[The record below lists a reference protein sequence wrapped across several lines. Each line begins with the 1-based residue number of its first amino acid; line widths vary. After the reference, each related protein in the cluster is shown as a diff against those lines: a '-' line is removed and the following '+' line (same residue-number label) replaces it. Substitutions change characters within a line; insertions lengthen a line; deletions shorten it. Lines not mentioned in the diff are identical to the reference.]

1 MTVGKYARL
10 AATAIIVL
18 ILSGACSS
26 KSFLVVQYQL
36 PQPADTLAGKEV
48 SLAITDLRDNRTVLS
63 QSAKKS
69 FRKFDGTY
77 SLVVLK
83 SDGSGNLLGIYG
95 IDALLAEV
103 FKQRLNN
110 HGLKVSEPTAQTEY
124 KLEVKLKKFKLDL
137 AGGKWIT
144 SVSYQ
149 AILLQN
155 GRPLAMESVNGSAER
170 LKIMGIGDAEKL
182 LSELLSDT
190 VNKLDLV
197 KLFKKM

>member
-1 MTVGKYARL
+1 MTVGKNAML
-10 AATAIIVL
+10 HAAAISML
-18 ILSGACSS
+18 ILTGACAS
-26 KSFLVVQYQL
+26 KPFLVVQYQL
-36 PQPADTLAGKEV
+36 PRSPDTLAGKEV
-48 SLAITDLRDNRTVLS
+48 SLAIRDLRDNQTVLS

-69 FRKFDGTY
+69 FREFDGTY

-83 SDGSGNLLGIYG
+83 TDGSGNLLGVYG
-95 IDALLAEV
+95 INALLAEI
-103 FKQRLNN
+103 FKQRLDN
-110 HGLKVSEPTAQTEY
+110 HGLTVSEPTAQTEY

-137 AGGKWIT
+137 AGRKWIT

-155 GRPLAMESVNGSAER
+155 GRPLAMETVNGSAER